1 MKRLKPLKPE
11 PVRTPQCEAP
21 FDTTNGWSKEYLA
34 RRAEKCEGL
43 GWDINRCGRP
53 STYEIEGECLCTQH
67 AGLKAIKILLERDE
81 S

>member
-1 MKRLKPLKPE
+1 MKRLKPLKPK

-21 FDTTNGWSKEYLA
+21 FDTTNGWSEAYLKH
-34 RRAEKCEGL
+34 RAKKCDEK

-67 AGLKAIKILLERDE
+67 AGLKAIKILLEKD